1 MRLSSC
7 CTRHLFARC
16 YCLHCSHLVTCCDN
30 FIKRVEISPS
40 LRTSVWGGIGTWR
53 AAKSTKGN
61 VRVKELLSTRN
72 SFISMSRLWIVLPP
86 TTAAVGEWDAP
97 GCYTE
102 LLGTDALIYQQGNQF
117 SHLPHHEFKF
127 SYLETSDDIR
137 RLPFQG
143 CIMLSTLAAQRGV
156 EEDCSSAVQ

>member
-1 MRLSSC
+1 
-7 CTRHLFARC
+7 
-16 YCLHCSHLVTCCDN
+16 
-30 FIKRVEISPS
+30 
-40 LRTSVWGGIGTWR
+40 
-53 AAKSTKGN
+53 
-61 VRVKELLSTRN
+61 
-72 SFISMSRLWIVLPP
+72 MSRLWIVLPP

-102 LLGTDALIYQQGNQF
+102 LLGTEALIYQQDNQF